1 MRIAFIVVAVGL
13 TTAVVPVAA
22 SATQTDTLAVAGH
35 QSAPGGQ
42 QAIPQS
48 LSPLQISGTYLGLFD
63 ALEQDERAATDPVRS
78 QFEFAINID
87 LEWQLSPRVRGFA
100 NLQSGTGGGVFGF
113 QGPALNVTDL
123 NLVFDADVSG
133 PVEAL
138 SLTIGSFDTPFGE
151 ETAFLTN
158 NGNSFGSPFV
168 INSLFYGVFWGT
180 VGTLNTLGA
189 MGTIE
194 TSVADLTVALTNGT
208 DESAV
213 NADGNYQIVVSLGTD
228 YGLSGLRTAVSFIRT
243 DDSDRSG
250 STGFGA
256 DLTGVMLDF
265 RVEIADH
272 VTAKGYFS
280 RLSFGD
286 EDPATEDDLS
296 TWMGEL
302 RVGKGGWHAAAR
314 LSGWTPDDS
323 DGGGSGMSAVLPS
336 SGLAVR
342 LGGISPVLDQAIRRI
357 QAGVGR
363 AIRDNL
369 VIKGEWFFD
378 DYRRLSAG
386 RSTDVIG
393 VIVSLNGRF

>member
-1 MRIAFIVVAVGL
+1 MRIAFIVAAVKLTTVVIPVAVS
-13 TTAVVPVAA
+13 AA
-22 SATQTDTLAVAGH
+22 QTDTVAVAGH
-35 QSAPGGQ
+35 QSASGGQ
-42 QAIPQS
+42 PAIPQS
-48 LSPLQISGTYLGLFD
+48 LSPLQLSGTFLGLFD
-63 ALEQDERAATDPVRS
+63 ALQQDERAATDPVRS

-87 LEWQLSPRVRGFA
+87 LEWQISPHVRGFA

-123 NLVFDADVSG
+123 NLVFDADLSG
-133 PVEAL
+133 PVEAV
-138 SLTIGSFDTPFGE
+138 SLTLGSFDTPFGE

-168 INSLFYGVFWGT
+168 INSLFYGVFGGT

-189 MGTIE
+189 MGRIE
-194 TSVADLTVALTNGT
+194 TSFADLTVALTNGT
-208 DESAV
+208 DDSAV
-213 NADGNYQIVVSLGTD
+213 NADGNYEIVVSLGTD
-228 YGLSGLRTAVSFIRT
+228 YGLSGLRTAISFIRS

-250 STGFGA
+250 STGFAA

-265 RVEIADH
+265 RVEIADR

-280 RLSFGD
+280 RLRFGD
-286 EDPATEDDLS
+286 GDAATEDDLS
-296 TWMGEL
+296 AWMGEL
-302 RVGKGGWHAAAR
+302 RVGTVDSTRRPGCPAGTR
-314 LSGWTPDDS
+314 DDS
-323 DGGGSGMSAVLPS
+323 DGGGSGTSAVLPN
-336 SGLAVR
+336 SGLAVS

-363 AIRDNL
+363 AIHDNL

-386 RSTDVIG
+386 PSTDVLG
-393 VIVSLNGRF
+393 VIVSVNGRF